1 MQELTITDLESGQRL
16 NKYMMK
22 YLNQAP
28 SSFIY
33 KMLRKKNITRNGKKA
48 SGDEILECGDV
59 IKVFLADETIEKFR
73 VVNTKNPHFDR
84 GSKQHDIVKSADSA
98 TSDGSAQTSRQ
109 KPGITLQILYQD
121 PDILAV
127 HKPVGVLSQKAKKDD
142 YSINEAIVDY
152 CLSMRILSEK
162 QLETFHPSISNRLDR
177 NTSGII
183 LAGISLKGSQM
194 LARILKGHTCEKYY
208 YTIVA
213 GEMKQRIH
221 EKAYI
226 VKDTKKNQSK
236 IQKLESPG
244 ASMIETAFT
253 PLCVKNGFTLLQ
265 VQLFTG
271 KSHQIR
277 AHLASIGHPILGD
290 GKYGD
295 PAKNKKLREAC
306 GIRSQLLHAYH
317 MECPGGTVVTAPEP
331 GTFQKAEQW
340 ALHTAPTEN
349 NRKKR

>member
-1 MQELTITDLESGQRL
+1 MQELTITDLEAGQRL

-84 GSKQHDIVKSADSA
+84 GSKQHGIVKSADSA
-98 TSDGSAQTSRQ
+98 TSDSVTQASRQ
-109 KPGITLQILYQD
+109 KPDITLQILYQD

-236 IQKLESPG
+236 IQNLESPG

-253 PLCVKNGFTLLQ
+253 PLCTKNGFTLLQ

-277 AHLASIGHPILGD
+277 AHLQSLGYPMAGD
-290 GKYGD
+290 TKYGN
-295 PAKNKKLREAC
+295 PAVNRKLRE
-306 GIRSQLLHAYH
+306 RYHLNHQLLHAGRLVL
-317 MECPGGTVVTAPEP
+317 PDIPEITDP
-331 GTFQKAEQW
+331 LPAEFQKVADGLELKLP
-340 ALHTAPTEN
+340 ANH
-349 NRKKR
+349 

>member
-1 MQELTITDLESGQRL
+1 MQELTITDLEAGQRL

-73 VVNTKNPHFDR
+73 VVQA
-84 GSKQHDIVKSADSA
+84 SKK
-98 TSDGSAQTSRQ
+98 TS
-109 KPGITLQILYQD
+109 GITLQILYQD

-127 HKPVGVLSQKAKKDD
+127 HKPVGVLSQKAQKDD
-142 YSINEAIVDY
+142 YSINEAILDY

-213 GEMKQRIH
+213 GEMKQGIH

-236 IQKLESPG
+236 IQNLESPG

-253 PLCVKNGFTLLQ
+253 PLCTKNGFTLLQ

-277 AHLASIGHPILGD
+277 AHLQSLGYPMAGD
-290 GKYGD
+290 TKYGN
-295 PAKNKKLREAC
+295 PAVNRKLRE
-306 GIRSQLLHAYH
+306 RYHLNHQLLHAGRLVL
-317 MECPGGTVVTAPEP
+317 PDIPEITDP
-331 GTFQKAEQW
+331 LPAEFQNVADGLGLKLPAN
-340 ALHTAPTEN
+340 H
-349 NRKKR
+349 

>member
-1 MQELTITDLESGQRL
+1 MQELTITDLEAGQRL

-73 VVNTKNPHFDR
+73 VVQA
-84 GSKQHDIVKSADSA
+84 SKQ
-98 TSDGSAQTSRQ
+98 TS
-109 KPGITLQILYQD
+109 GITLQILYQD

-127 HKPVGVLSQKAKKDD
+127 HKPVGVLSQKAQKDD

-152 CLSMRILSEK
+152 CLSMQILTEK

-183 LAGISLKGSQM
+183 LAGISLKGSQT

-213 GEMKQRIH
+213 GEMKQCIH

-236 IQKLESPG
+236 IQKHESPG

-253 PLCVKNGFTLLQ
+253 PLCTKNGFTLLQ

-277 AHLASIGHPILGD
+277 AHLQSLGYPMAGD
-290 GKYGD
+290 TKYGN
-295 PAKNKKLREAC
+295 PAVNRKLRE
-306 GIRSQLLHAYH
+306 RYHLNHQLLHAGRLVL
-317 MECPGGTVVTAPEP
+317 PDIPEITDP
-331 GTFQKAEQW
+331 LPAEFKKI
-340 ALHTAPTEN
+340 ADGLELKFPTN
-349 NRKKR
+349 H

>member
-1 MQELTITDLESGQRL
+1 MQELTITDLDAGQRL

-48 SGDEILECGDV
+48 TGDEILKCGDV

-73 VVNTKNPHFDR
+73 VTQTGQV
-84 GSKQHDIVKSADSA
+84 SK
-98 TSDGSAQTSRQ
+98 Q

-121 PDILAV
+121 SDILAV
-127 HKPVGVLSQKAKKDD
+127 HKPVGVLSQKAQKDD

-152 CLSMRILSEK
+152 CLSMRILNEK

-226 VKDTKKNQSK
+226 VKDSKKNQSK
-236 IQKLESPG
+236 IQKHESPG

-253 PLCVKNGFTLLQ
+253 PLCTKNGFTLLQ

-277 AHLASIGHPILGD
+277 AHLQSLGYPMAGD
-290 GKYGD
+290 TKYGN
-295 PAKNKKLREAC
+295 PAVNQKLRD
-306 GIRSQLLHAYH
+306 RYNLNHQLLHAGRLVL
-317 MECPGGTVVTAPEP
+317 PGIPEITDP
-331 GTFQKAEQW
+331 LPAEFQKIADGLE
-340 ALHTAPTEN
+340 LKFPTN
-349 NRKKR
+349 H

>member
-1 MQELTITDLESGQRL
+1 
-16 NKYMMK
+16 
-22 YLNQAP
+22 
-28 SSFIY
+28 
-33 KMLRKKNITRNGKKA
+33 
-48 SGDEILECGDV
+48 
-59 IKVFLADETIEKFR
+59 
-73 VVNTKNPHFDR
+73 
-84 GSKQHDIVKSADSA
+84 
-98 TSDGSAQTSRQ
+98 
-109 KPGITLQILYQD
+109 
-121 PDILAV
+121 
-127 HKPVGVLSQKAKKDD
+127 
-142 YSINEAIVDY
+142 
-152 CLSMRILSEK
+152 MRILTVK

-265 VQLFTG
+265 VQLLPEN
-271 KSHQIR
+271 R
-277 AHLASIGHPILGD
+277 
-290 GKYGD
+290 
-295 PAKNKKLREAC
+295 
-306 GIRSQLLHAYH
+306 IRSVRICNHSAIRWQAIRS
-317 MECPGGTVVTAPEP
+317 TAI
-331 GTFQKAEQW
+331 
-340 ALHTAPTEN
+340 
-349 NRKKR
+349 RR

>member
-1 MQELTITDLESGQRL
+1 MQELTITDLEAGQRL

-73 VVNTKNPHFDR
+73 VVQA
-84 GSKQHDIVKSADSA
+84 SKK
-98 TSDGSAQTSRQ
+98 TS
-109 KPGITLQILYQD
+109 GITLQILYQD

-127 HKPVGVLSQKAKKDD
+127 HKPVGVLSQKAQKDD
-142 YSINEAIVDY
+142 YSINEAILDY

-183 LAGISLKGSQM
+183 LAGISLKGSQT

-253 PLCVKNGFTLLQ
+253 PLCTKNGFTLLQ

-277 AHLASIGHPILGD
+277 AHLQSLGYPMAGD
-290 GKYGD
+290 TKYGN
-295 PAKNKKLREAC
+295 PAVNRKLRE
-306 GIRSQLLHAYH
+306 RYHLNHQLLHAGRLVL
-317 MECPGGTVVTAPEP
+317 PDIPEITDP
-331 GTFQKAEQW
+331 LPAEFQNVADGLGLKLPA
-340 ALHTAPTEN
+340 N
-349 NRKKR
+349 Y

>member
-1 MQELTITDLESGQRL
+1 MDMQELTITDLDAGQRL

-48 SGDEILECGDV
+48 TGDEILKCGDV

-73 VVNTKNPHFDR
+73 VTQTGQV
-84 GSKQHDIVKSADSA
+84 SK
-98 TSDGSAQTSRQ
+98 Q

-121 PDILAV
+121 SDILAV
-127 HKPVGVLSQKAKKDD
+127 HKPVGVLSQKAQKDD

-152 CLSMRILSEK
+152 CLSMRILNEK

-226 VKDTKKNQSK
+226 VKDSKKNQSK
-236 IQKLESPG
+236 IQKHERPG

-253 PLCVKNGFTLLQ
+253 PLCTKNGFTLLQ

-277 AHLASIGHPILGD
+277 AHLQSLGYPMAGD
-290 GKYGD
+290 TKYGS
-295 PAKNKKLREAC
+295 PAVNRKLRD
-306 GIRSQLLHAYH
+306 RYNLNHQLLHAGRLVL
-317 MECPGGTVVTAPEP
+317 PGIPEITDP
-331 GTFQKAEQW
+331 LPAEFQKIADGLE
-340 ALHTAPTEN
+340 LKFPTN
-349 NRKKR
+349 H

>member
-73 VVNTKNPHFDR
+73 VV
-84 GSKQHDIVKSADSA
+84 KSAGSA
-98 TSDGSAQTSRQ
+98 TSDGSAQVSRQ

-152 CLSMRILSEK
+152 CLSMRILTVK

-183 LAGISLKGSQM
+183 LAGISLKGSQT
-194 LARILKGHTCEKYY
+194 LARILKEHTCEKYY

-213 GEMKQRIH
+213 GEMKQCIH

-236 IQKLESPG
+236 IQKTACPG

-277 AHLASIGHPILGD
+277 AHLQSLGYPMAGD
-290 GKYGD
+290 TKYGN
-295 PAKNKKLREAC
+295 PAVNRKLRE
-306 GIRSQLLHAYH
+306 RYHLNHQLLHAGRLVL
-317 MECPGGTVVTAPEP
+317 PDIPEITDP
-331 GTFQKAEQW
+331 LPAEFQKVADGLGLKLP
-340 ALHTAPTEN
+340 ANH
-349 NRKKR
+349 

>member
-1 MQELTITDLESGQRL
+1 MQQLTITDLEAGQRL

-48 SGDEILECGDV
+48 SGDEILECGDL

-73 VVNTKNPHFDR
+73 VV
-84 GSKQHDIVKSADSA
+84 
-98 TSDGSAQTSRQ
+98 GSAQVSGQ

-127 HKPVGVLSQKAKKDD
+127 HKPVGVLSQKAQKND

-183 LAGISLKGSQM
+183 LAGISLKGSQT
-194 LARILKGHTCEKYY
+194 LASILKGHTCEKYY

-213 GEMKQRIH
+213 GEMKQCIH

-236 IQKLESPG
+236 IQKHESPG

-253 PLCVKNGFTLLQ
+253 PLCTKNGFTLLQ

-277 AHLASIGHPILGD
+277 AHLQSLGYPMAGD
-290 GKYGD
+290 TKYGN
-295 PAKNKKLREAC
+295 PAVNRMLRE
-306 GIRSQLLHAYH
+306 RYHLNHQLLHAGRLVL
-317 MECPGGTVVTAPEP
+317 PDIPEITDP
-331 GTFQKAEQW
+331 LPAEFQNVADGLGLKLPAN
-340 ALHTAPTEN
+340 H
-349 NRKKR
+349 

>member
-84 GSKQHDIVKSADSA
+84 GFKQHDIVKSADSA

-277 AHLASIGHPILGD
+277 AHLQSLGYPMAGD
-290 GKYGD
+290 TKYGN
-295 PAKNKKLREAC
+295 PAVNRKLRE
-306 GIRSQLLHAYH
+306 RYHLNHQLLHAGRLVL
-317 MECPGGTVVTAPEP
+317 PDIPEITDP
-331 GTFQKAEQW
+331 LPAEFQKVADGLGLKLP
-340 ALHTAPTEN
+340 ANH
-349 NRKKR
+349 

>member
-1 MQELTITDLESGQRL
+1 MKELTITDLEAGQRL

-33 KMLRKKNITRNGKKA
+33 KMLRKKNITWNGKKA

-73 VVNTKNPHFDR
+73 VVPTEQA
-84 GSKQHDIVKSADSA
+84 SKQEPD
-98 TSDGSAQTSRQ
+98 
-109 KPGITLQILYQD
+109 ITLQILYQD
-121 PDILAV
+121 SDILAV

-142 YSINEAIVDY
+142 YSINEAIIDY
-152 CLSMRILSEK
+152 CLSMRILNKK

-183 LAGISLKGSQM
+183 LAGISLKGSQS

-208 YTIVA
+208 YTIVT
-213 GEMKQRIH
+213 GEMKQSIH
-221 EKAYI
+221 ETAYI

-236 IQKLESPG
+236 IQKTAIPG

-253 PLCVKNGFTLLQ
+253 PLCIKNGFTLLQ

-277 AHLASIGHPILGD
+277 AHLQSIGYPMAGD
-290 GKYGD
+290 TKYGN
-295 PAKNKKLREAC
+295 PAVNRKLCERFHLNH
-306 GIRSQLLHAYH
+306 QLLHAGRLVL
-317 MECPGGTVVTAPEP
+317 PDIPEITDP
-331 GTFQKAEQW
+331 LPAEFQKVTDG
-340 ALHTAPTEN
+340 LGLKFPTSH
-349 NRKKR
+349 

>member
-1 MQELTITDLESGQRL
+1 MQELTITDLEAGQRL

-73 VVNTKNPHFDR
+73 VVHTGNPHFDS
-84 GSKQHDIVKSADSA
+84 GSKQHDIVKSAGSA

-277 AHLASIGHPILGD
+277 AHLQSLGYPMAGD
-290 GKYGD
+290 TKYGN
-295 PAKNKKLREAC
+295 PAVNRKLRE
-306 GIRSQLLHAYH
+306 RYHLNHQLLHAGRLVL
-317 MECPGGTVVTAPEP
+317 PDIPEITDP
-331 GTFQKAEQW
+331 LPAEFQKVADGLGLKLP
-340 ALHTAPTEN
+340 ANH
-349 NRKKR
+349 

>member
-1 MQELTITDLESGQRL
+1 MQELTITDLEAGQRL

-73 VVNTKNPHFDR
+73 VVNTGKSLSNNMKQHNN
-84 GSKQHDIVKSADSA
+84 GISKQ
-98 TSDGSAQTSRQ
+98 
-109 KPGITLQILYQD
+109 KPDITLQILYQD
-121 PDILAV
+121 SDILAV
-127 HKPVGVLSQKAKKDD
+127 HKPVGVLSQKAQKDD
-142 YSINEAIVDY
+142 YSINEAIIDY
-152 CLSMRILSEK
+152 CLSMRILNKK

-183 LAGISLKGSQM
+183 LAGISLKGSQS

-213 GEMKQRIH
+213 GEMKQSIH
-221 EKAYI
+221 ETAYI

-236 IQKLESPG
+236 IQKTASPG

-277 AHLASIGHPILGD
+277 AHLQSLGYPMAGD
-290 GKYGD
+290 TKYGN
-295 PAKNKKLREAC
+295 PTVNRKLRE
-306 GIRSQLLHAYH
+306 RFHLNHQLLHAGRLVL
-317 MECPGGTVVTAPEP
+317 PDIPEITDP
-331 GTFQKAEQW
+331 LPAVFQKVADG
-340 ALHTAPTEN
+340 LGLKFPTSHF
-349 NRKKR
+349 

>member
-1 MQELTITDLESGQRL
+1 MQELTITDLEAGQRL

-73 VVNTKNPHFDR
+73 VVQA
-84 GSKQHDIVKSADSA
+84 SKQ
-98 TSDGSAQTSRQ
+98 TS
-109 KPGITLQILYQD
+109 GITLQILYQD

-183 LAGISLKGSQM
+183 LAGISLKGSQT
-194 LARILKGHTCEKYY
+194 LASILKGHTCEKYY

-213 GEMKQRIH
+213 GEMKQCIH

-236 IQKLESPG
+236 IQKHESPG

-253 PLCVKNGFTLLQ
+253 PLCTKNDFTLLQ

-277 AHLASIGHPILGD
+277 AHLQSLGYPMAGD
-290 GKYGD
+290 TKYGN
-295 PAKNKKLREAC
+295 PAVNRKLRE
-306 GIRSQLLHAYH
+306 RYHLNHQLLHAGRLVL
-317 MECPGGTVVTAPEP
+317 PDIPEITDP
-331 GTFQKAEQW
+331 LPAEFQKVADGLGLKLP
-340 ALHTAPTEN
+340 A
-349 NRKKR
+349 NR

>member
-1 MQELTITDLESGQRL
+1 MQELTITDLEAGQRL

-73 VVNTKNPHFDR
+73 VVQA
-84 GSKQHDIVKSADSA
+84 SKQ
-98 TSDGSAQTSRQ
+98 TS
-109 KPGITLQILYQD
+109 GITLQILYQD

-127 HKPVGVLSQKAKKDD
+127 HKPVGVLSQKAQKDD
-142 YSINEAIVDY
+142 YSINEAILDY
-152 CLSMRILSEK
+152 CLSMRILTVK

-213 GEMKQRIH
+213 GEMKQGIH

-236 IQKLESPG
+236 IQNLESPG

-277 AHLASIGHPILGD
+277 AHLQSLGYPMAGD
-290 GKYGD
+290 TKYGN
-295 PAKNKKLREAC
+295 PAVNRKLRE
-306 GIRSQLLHAYH
+306 RYHLNHQLLHAGRLVL
-317 MECPGGTVVTAPEP
+317 PDIPEITDP
-331 GTFQKAEQW
+331 LPAEFQNVADGLGLKLPAN
-340 ALHTAPTEN
+340 H
-349 NRKKR
+349 

>member
-1 MQELTITDLESGQRL
+1 MQELTITDLEAGQRL

-73 VVNTKNPHFDR
+73 VV
-84 GSKQHDIVKSADSA
+84 
-98 TSDGSAQTSRQ
+98 QTSKQ

-121 PDILAV
+121 SDILAV
-127 HKPVGVLSQKAKKDD
+127 HKPAGVLSQKAQKDD
-142 YSINEAIVDY
+142 YSINEAIIDY
-152 CLSMRILSEK
+152 CLSMRILNKK

-183 LAGISLKGSQM
+183 LAGISLKGSQS

-213 GEMKQRIH
+213 GEMKQSIH
-221 EKAYI
+221 ETAYI
-226 VKDTKKNQSK
+226 VKDTKKNESK
-236 IQKLESPG
+236 IQKTASPG

-277 AHLASIGHPILGD
+277 AHLQSLGYPMAGD
-290 GKYGD
+290 TKYGN
-295 PAKNKKLREAC
+295 PTVNRKLRE
-306 GIRSQLLHAYH
+306 RYHLNHQLLHAGRLVL
-317 MECPGGTVVTAPEP
+317 PDIPEITDP
-331 GTFQKAEQW
+331 LPAEFQKVADG
-340 ALHTAPTEN
+340 LGLRFPT
-349 NRKKR
+349 KH

>member
-1 MQELTITDLESGQRL
+1 MQELTITDLEAGQRL

-73 VVNTKNPHFDR
+73 VVQA
-84 GSKQHDIVKSADSA
+84 SKQ
-98 TSDGSAQTSRQ
+98 TS
-109 KPGITLQILYQD
+109 GITLQILYHD
-121 PDILAV
+121 SDILAV
-127 HKPVGVLSQKAKKDD
+127 HKPVGVLSQKAQKDD

-152 CLSMRILSEK
+152 CLSMRILTVK

-183 LAGISLKGSQM
+183 LAGISLKGSQT

-277 AHLASIGHPILGD
+277 AHLQSLGYPMAGD
-290 GKYGD
+290 TKYGN
-295 PAKNKKLREAC
+295 PAVNRKLRE
-306 GIRSQLLHAYH
+306 RYHLNHQLLHAGRLVL
-317 MECPGGTVVTAPEP
+317 PDIPEITDP
-331 GTFQKAEQW
+331 LPAEFQKVADGLGLKLP
-340 ALHTAPTEN
+340 AN
-349 NRKKR
+349 Y

>member
-1 MQELTITDLESGQRL
+1 MQELTITDLEAGQRL

-73 VVNTKNPHFDR
+73 VVQT
-84 GSKQHDIVKSADSA
+84 SKQ
-98 TSDGSAQTSRQ
+98 
-109 KPGITLQILYQD
+109 KPDITLQILYQD
-121 PDILAV
+121 SDILAV
-127 HKPVGVLSQKAKKDD
+127 HKPVGVLSQKAQKDD
-142 YSINEAIVDY
+142 YSINEAIIDY
-152 CLSMRILSEK
+152 CLSMRILNKK

-183 LAGISLKGSQM
+183 LAGISLKGSQS

-208 YTIVA
+208 YTLVA
-213 GEMKQRIH
+213 GEMKQSIH
-221 EKAYI
+221 ETAYI

-236 IQKLESPG
+236 IQKTAIPG

-253 PLCVKNGFTLLQ
+253 PLCTKNGFTLLQ

-277 AHLASIGHPILGD
+277 AHLQSLGYPMAGD
-290 GKYGD
+290 TKYGN
-295 PAKNKKLREAC
+295 PAVNRKLRE
-306 GIRSQLLHAYH
+306 RYHLNHQLLHAGRLVL
-317 MECPGGTVVTAPEP
+317 PDIPEITDP
-331 GTFQKAEQW
+331 LPAEFQKVADGLE
-340 ALHTAPTEN
+340 LKFPTSH
-349 NRKKR
+349 

>member
-1 MQELTITDLESGQRL
+1 MQELTITDLEAGQRL

-73 VVNTKNPHFDR
+73 VVHTGNPHFDS
-84 GSKQHDIVKSADSA
+84 GSKQHDIVKSAGSA
-98 TSDGSAQTSRQ
+98 TSDGSAQTSGQ
-109 KPGITLQILYQD
+109 KPGITLQILYQN

-142 YSINEAIVDY
+142 YSINEAILDY
-152 CLSMRILSEK
+152 CLSMRILTAK

-213 GEMKQRIH
+213 GEMKQCIH

-236 IQKLESPG
+236 IQKHESPG

-277 AHLASIGHPILGD
+277 AHLQSLGYPMAGD
-290 GKYGD
+290 TKYGN
-295 PAKNKKLREAC
+295 PAVNRKLRE
-306 GIRSQLLHAYH
+306 RYHLNHQLLHAGKLVL
-317 MECPGGTVVTAPEP
+317 PDIPEITDP
-331 GTFQKAEQW
+331 LPAEFQNVADGLGLKLPAN
-340 ALHTAPTEN
+340 H
-349 NRKKR
+349 

>member
-1 MQELTITDLESGQRL
+1 MQELTITDLDAGQRL

-48 SGDEILECGDV
+48 TGDEILKCGDV

-73 VVNTKNPHFDR
+73 VTQTGQV
-84 GSKQHDIVKSADSA
+84 SK
-98 TSDGSAQTSRQ
+98 Q
-109 KPGITLQILYQD
+109 KPGITLQILYQNS
-121 PDILAV
+121 DILAV
-127 HKPVGVLSQKAKKDD
+127 HKPVGVLSQKAQKDD

-152 CLSMRILSEK
+152 CLSMRILNEK

-226 VKDTKKNQSK
+226 VKDSKKNQSK
-236 IQKLESPG
+236 IQKHESPG

-253 PLCVKNGFTLLQ
+253 PLCTKNGFTLLQ

-277 AHLASIGHPILGD
+277 AHLQSLGYPMAGD
-290 GKYGD
+290 TKYGN
-295 PAKNKKLREAC
+295 PTVNRKLRD
-306 GIRSQLLHAYH
+306 RYNLNHQLLHAGRLVL
-317 MECPGGTVVTAPEP
+317 PGIPEITDP
-331 GTFQKAEQW
+331 LPAEFQKIADGLE
-340 ALHTAPTEN
+340 LKFPTN
-349 NRKKR
+349 H

>member
-1 MQELTITDLESGQRL
+1 MQELTITDLEAGQRL

-48 SGDEILECGDV
+48 FGDEILECGDV

-73 VVNTKNPHFDR
+73 VVQA
-84 GSKQHDIVKSADSA
+84 SKQ
-98 TSDGSAQTSRQ
+98 TS
-109 KPGITLQILYQD
+109 GITLQILYHD
-121 PDILAV
+121 SDILAV
-127 HKPVGVLSQKAKKDD
+127 HKPVGVLSQKAQKDD

-152 CLSMRILSEK
+152 CLSMRILTVK

-277 AHLASIGHPILGD
+277 AHLQSLGYPMAGD
-290 GKYGD
+290 TKYGN
-295 PAKNKKLREAC
+295 PAVNRKLRE
-306 GIRSQLLHAYH
+306 RYHLNHQLLHAGRLVL
-317 MECPGGTVVTAPEP
+317 PDIPEITDP
-331 GTFQKAEQW
+331 LPAEFQKVADGLGLKLP
-340 ALHTAPTEN
+340 ANH
-349 NRKKR
+349 

>member
-1 MQELTITDLESGQRL
+1 MQELTITDLEAGQRL

-73 VVNTKNPHFDR
+73 VVNTEKTHSNNM
-84 GSKQHDIVKSADSA
+84 KQHDTGISK
-98 TSDGSAQTSRQ
+98 QE
-109 KPGITLQILYQD
+109 PGIALQILYQD
-121 PDILAV
+121 SDILAV
-127 HKPVGVLSQKAKKDD
+127 HKPAGVLSQKAQKDD
-142 YSINEAIVDY
+142 YSINEAIIDY
-152 CLSMRILSEK
+152 CLSMRILNKK

-183 LAGISLKGSQM
+183 LAGISLKGSQS

-213 GEMKQRIH
+213 GEMKQSIH
-221 EKAYI
+221 ETAYI
-226 VKDTKKNQSK
+226 VKDTKKNESR
-236 IQKLESPG
+236 IQKTASPG

-277 AHLASIGHPILGD
+277 AHLQSLGYPMAGD
-290 GKYGD
+290 TKYGN
-295 PAKNKKLREAC
+295 PTVNRKLRE
-306 GIRSQLLHAYH
+306 RFHLNHQLLHAGRLVL
-317 MECPGGTVVTAPEP
+317 PDIPEITDP
-331 GTFQKAEQW
+331 LPAEFHKV
-340 ALHTAPTEN
+340 ADGLELKFPASH
-349 NRKKR
+349 

>member
-73 VVNTKNPHFDR
+73 VVQA
-84 GSKQHDIVKSADSA
+84 SKQ
-98 TSDGSAQTSRQ
+98 TS
-109 KPGITLQILYQD
+109 GITLQILYHD
-121 PDILAV
+121 SDILAV

-152 CLSMRILSEK
+152 CLSMRILTVK

-183 LAGISLKGSQM
+183 LAGISLKGSQT

-277 AHLASIGHPILGD
+277 AHLQSLGYPMAGD
-290 GKYGD
+290 TKYGN
-295 PAKNKKLREAC
+295 PAVNRKLRE
-306 GIRSQLLHAYH
+306 RYHLNHQLLHAGRLVL
-317 MECPGGTVVTAPEP
+317 PDIPEITDP
-331 GTFQKAEQW
+331 LPAEFQKVADGLGLKLP
-340 ALHTAPTEN
+340 AN
-349 NRKKR
+349 Y

>member
-1 MQELTITDLESGQRL
+1 MQELTITDLEAGQRL

-73 VVNTKNPHFDR
+73 VVQA
-84 GSKQHDIVKSADSA
+84 SKQ
-98 TSDGSAQTSRQ
+98 TS
-109 KPGITLQILYQD
+109 GITLQILYQD

-152 CLSMRILSEK
+152 CLSMQILTEK

-183 LAGISLKGSQM
+183 LAGISLKGSQT

-236 IQKLESPG
+236 IQKHESPG

-253 PLCVKNGFTLLQ
+253 PLCTKNGFTLLQ

-277 AHLASIGHPILGD
+277 AHLQSLGYPMAGD
-290 GKYGD
+290 TKYGN
-295 PAKNKKLREAC
+295 PAVNRKLRE
-306 GIRSQLLHAYH
+306 RYHLNHQLLHAGRLVL
-317 MECPGGTVVTAPEP
+317 PDIPEITDP
-331 GTFQKAEQW
+331 LPAEFQNVADGLGLKLPAN
-340 ALHTAPTEN
+340 H
-349 NRKKR
+349 

>member
-1 MQELTITDLESGQRL
+1 MQELTITDLEAGQRL

-73 VVNTKNPHFDR
+73 VVQA
-84 GSKQHDIVKSADSA
+84 SKQ
-98 TSDGSAQTSRQ
+98 TS
-109 KPGITLQILYQD
+109 GITLQILYQD

-127 HKPVGVLSQKAKKDD
+127 HKPVGVLSQKAQKDD

-152 CLSMRILSEK
+152 CLSMQILTEK

-183 LAGISLKGSQM
+183 LAGISLKGSQT

-208 YTIVA
+208 YTIIA
-213 GEMKQRIH
+213 GEMKQCIH

-236 IQKLESPG
+236 IQKHESPG

-253 PLCVKNGFTLLQ
+253 PLCTKNGFTLLQ

-277 AHLASIGHPILGD
+277 AHLQSLGYPMAGD
-290 GKYGD
+290 TKYGN
-295 PAKNKKLREAC
+295 PAVNRMLRE
-306 GIRSQLLHAYH
+306 RYHLNHQLLHAGRLVL
-317 MECPGGTVVTAPEP
+317 PDIPEITDP
-331 GTFQKAEQW
+331 LPAEFQNVADGLGLKLPAN
-340 ALHTAPTEN
+340 H
-349 NRKKR
+349 

>member
-1 MQELTITDLESGQRL
+1 MQELTITDLEAGQRL

-73 VVNTKNPHFDR
+73 VVQA
-84 GSKQHDIVKSADSA
+84 SKK
-98 TSDGSAQTSRQ
+98 TS
-109 KPGITLQILYQD
+109 GITLQILYQD

-127 HKPVGVLSQKAKKDD
+127 HKPVGVLSQKAQKDD
-142 YSINEAIVDY
+142 YSINEAILDY
-152 CLSMRILSEK
+152 CLSMRILTVK

-213 GEMKQRIH
+213 GEMKQGIH

-236 IQKLESPG
+236 IQNLESPG

-253 PLCVKNGFTLLQ
+253 PLCTKNGFTLLQ

-277 AHLASIGHPILGD
+277 AHLQSLGYPMAGD
-290 GKYGD
+290 TKYGN
-295 PAKNKKLREAC
+295 PAVNRKLRE
-306 GIRSQLLHAYH
+306 RYHLNHQLLHAGRLVL
-317 MECPGGTVVTAPEP
+317 PDIPEITDP
-331 GTFQKAEQW
+331 LPAEFQNVADGLGLKLPAN
-340 ALHTAPTEN
+340 H
-349 NRKKR
+349 

>member
-1 MQELTITDLESGQRL
+1 MQQLTITDLEAGQRL

-73 VVNTKNPHFDR
+73 VV
-84 GSKQHDIVKSADSA
+84 
-98 TSDGSAQTSRQ
+98 GSAQVSGQ

-127 HKPVGVLSQKAKKDD
+127 HKPVGVLSQKAQKND
-142 YSINEAIVDY
+142 YSINEAILDY

-183 LAGISLKGSQM
+183 LAGISLKGSQT

-213 GEMKQRIH
+213 GEMKQCIH

-236 IQKLESPG
+236 IQKHESPG
-244 ASMIETAFT
+244 AAMIETAFT
-253 PLCVKNGFTLLQ
+253 PLCTKNGFTLLQ

-277 AHLASIGHPILGD
+277 AHLQSLGYPMAGD
-290 GKYGD
+290 TKYGN
-295 PAKNKKLREAC
+295 PAVNRMLRE
-306 GIRSQLLHAYH
+306 RYHLNHQLLHAGRLVL
-317 MECPGGTVVTAPEP
+317 PDIPEITDP
-331 GTFQKAEQW
+331 LPAEFQNVADGLGLK
-340 ALHTAPTEN
+340 LPEN
-349 NRKKR
+349 H

>member
-59 IKVFLADETIEKFR
+59 IKLFLADETIEKFR
-73 VVNTKNPHFDR
+73 VV
-84 GSKQHDIVKSADSA
+84 KSAGSA

-142 YSINEAIVDY
+142 Y
-152 CLSMRILSEK
+152 CLSMRILTVK

-183 LAGISLKGSQM
+183 LAGISLKGSQT
-194 LARILKGHTCEKYY
+194 LAHILKGHTCEKYY

-213 GEMKQRIH
+213 GEMKQCIH

-236 IQKLESPG
+236 IQKTACPG

-277 AHLASIGHPILGD
+277 AHLQSLGYPMAGD
-290 GKYGD
+290 TKYGN
-295 PAKNKKLREAC
+295 PAVNRKLRE
-306 GIRSQLLHAYH
+306 RYHLNHQLLHAGRLVL
-317 MECPGGTVVTAPEP
+317 PDIPEITDP
-331 GTFQKAEQW
+331 LPAEFKKI
-340 ALHTAPTEN
+340 ADGLELKFPTSH
-349 NRKKR
+349 

>member
-1 MQELTITDLESGQRL
+1 MDMQELTITDLDAGQRL

-48 SGDEILECGDV
+48 TGDEILKCGDV

-73 VVNTKNPHFDR
+73 VTQTGQV
-84 GSKQHDIVKSADSA
+84 SK
-98 TSDGSAQTSRQ
+98 Q

-121 PDILAV
+121 SDILAV
-127 HKPVGVLSQKAKKDD
+127 HKPVGVLSQKAQKDD

-152 CLSMRILSEK
+152 CLSMRILNEK

-183 LAGISLKGSQM
+183 LAGISLKGSQT

-213 GEMKQRIH
+213 GEMKQCIH

-236 IQKLESPG
+236 IQKTACPG
-244 ASMIETAFT
+244 ASMIENAFT

-277 AHLASIGHPILGD
+277 AHLQSLGYPMAGD
-290 GKYGD
+290 TKYGN
-295 PAKNKKLREAC
+295 PAVNRKLRE
-306 GIRSQLLHAYH
+306 RYHLNHQLLHAGRLVL
-317 MECPGGTVVTAPEP
+317 PDIPEITDP
-331 GTFQKAEQW
+331 LPAEFKKI
-340 ALHTAPTEN
+340 ADGLELKFPTSH
-349 NRKKR
+349 

>member
-73 VVNTKNPHFDR
+73 VVHTGNPHFDS
-84 GSKQHDIVKSADSA
+84 GSKQHDIVKSAGSA
-98 TSDGSAQTSRQ
+98 TSDGSAHAAGQ
-109 KPGITLQILYQD
+109 KPGITLQILYQN

-142 YSINEAIVDY
+142 YSINEAILDY
-152 CLSMRILSEK
+152 CLSMRILTAK

-213 GEMKQRIH
+213 GEMKQCIH

-236 IQKLESPG
+236 IQKHESPG

-253 PLCVKNGFTLLQ
+253 PLCTKNGFTLLQ

-277 AHLASIGHPILGD
+277 AHLQSLGYPMAGD
-290 GKYGD
+290 TKYGN
-295 PAKNKKLREAC
+295 PAVNRKLRE
-306 GIRSQLLHAYH
+306 RYHLNHQLLHAGKLVL
-317 MECPGGTVVTAPEP
+317 PDIPEITDP
-331 GTFQKAEQW
+331 LPAEFQNVADGLGLKLPAN
-340 ALHTAPTEN
+340 H
-349 NRKKR
+349 

>member
-1 MQELTITDLESGQRL
+1 MQELTITDLEAGQRL

-59 IKVFLADETIEKFR
+59 LKVFLADETIEKFR
-73 VVNTKNPHFDR
+73 VVNTEKTHSNNM
-84 GSKQHDIVKSADSA
+84 KQHDTGISK
-98 TSDGSAQTSRQ
+98 QE
-109 KPGITLQILYQD
+109 PGIALQILYQD
-121 PDILAV
+121 SDILAV
-127 HKPVGVLSQKAKKDD
+127 HKPAGVLSQKAQKDD
-142 YSINEAIVDY
+142 YSINEAIIDY
-152 CLSMRILSEK
+152 CLSMRILNKK

-183 LAGISLKGSQM
+183 LAGISLKGSQS

-213 GEMKQRIH
+213 GEMKQSIH
-221 EKAYI
+221 ETAYI
-226 VKDTKKNQSK
+226 VKDTKKNESK
-236 IQKLESPG
+236 IQKTASPG

-277 AHLASIGHPILGD
+277 AHLQSLGYPMAGD
-290 GKYGD
+290 TKYGN
-295 PAKNKKLREAC
+295 PTVNRKLRE
-306 GIRSQLLHAYH
+306 RFHLNHQLLHAGRLVL
-317 MECPGGTVVTAPEP
+317 PDIPEITDP
-331 GTFQKAEQW
+331 LPAEFHKV
-340 ALHTAPTEN
+340 ADGLELKFPASH
-349 NRKKR
+349 

>member
-84 GSKQHDIVKSADSA
+84 GSKHHDIVKSADSA

-109 KPGITLQILYQD
+109 KPGNTLQILYQD

-277 AHLASIGHPILGD
+277 AHLQSLGYPMAGD
-290 GKYGD
+290 TKYGN
-295 PAKNKKLREAC
+295 PAVNRKLRE
-306 GIRSQLLHAYH
+306 RYHLNHQLLHAGRLVL
-317 MECPGGTVVTAPEP
+317 PDIPEITDP
-331 GTFQKAEQW
+331 LPAEFQKVADGLGLKLP
-340 ALHTAPTEN
+340 ANH
-349 NRKKR
+349 

>member
-1 MQELTITDLESGQRL
+1 MQELTITDLEAGQRL

-73 VVNTKNPHFDR
+73 VVNTGRPHS
-84 GSKQHDIVKSADSA
+84 GK
-98 TSDGSAQTSRQ
+98 
-109 KPGITLQILYQD
+109 LQILYQNS
-121 PDILAV
+121 DILAV
-127 HKPVGVLSQKAKKDD
+127 HKPVGVLSQKAQKKD
-142 YSINEAIVDY
+142 YSINEAILDY
-152 CLSMRILSEK
+152 CLSMRLLNEK

-183 LAGISLKGSQM
+183 LAGISLKGSQT
-194 LARILKGHTCEKYY
+194 LARILKEHNCEKYY
-208 YTIVA
+208 YTIVS
-213 GEMKQRIH
+213 GEMKKKIH
-221 EKAYI
+221 AKAYI
-226 VKDTKKNQSK
+226 VKDEKKNQSR
-236 IQKLESPG
+236 IQQEPCKG

-253 PLCVKNGFTLLQ
+253 PLCTKNGFTLLE

-277 AHLASIGHPILGD
+277 AHLQSLGYPMAGD
-290 GKYGD
+290 TKYGN
-295 PAKNKKLREAC
+295 PAVNRKLRD
-306 GIRSQLLHAYH
+306 RYHLNHQLLHAGRLVL
-317 MECPGGTVVTAPEP
+317 PGIPEINDP
-331 GTFQKAEQW
+331 LPEEFKNVADGLGLK
-340 ALHTAPTEN
+340 LPM
-349 NRKKR
+349 

>member
-73 VVNTKNPHFDR
+73 VVHTGNPHFDS
-84 GSKQHDIVKSADSA
+84 GSKQHDIVKSAGSV
-98 TSDGSAQTSRQ
+98 TSDGSAQASGQ
-109 KPGITLQILYQD
+109 KPGITLQILYQN

-142 YSINEAIVDY
+142 YSINEAILDY
-152 CLSMRILSEK
+152 CLSMRILTAK

-213 GEMKQRIH
+213 GEMKQCIH

-236 IQKLESPG
+236 IQKHESPG

-253 PLCVKNGFTLLQ
+253 PLCTKNGFTLLQ

-277 AHLASIGHPILGD
+277 AHLQSLGYPMAGD
-290 GKYGD
+290 TKYGN
-295 PAKNKKLREAC
+295 PAVNRKLRE
-306 GIRSQLLHAYH
+306 RYHLNHQLLHAGKLVL
-317 MECPGGTVVTAPEP
+317 PDIPEITDP
-331 GTFQKAEQW
+331 LPAEFQNVADGLGLKLPAN
-340 ALHTAPTEN
+340 H
-349 NRKKR
+349 

>member
-1 MQELTITDLESGQRL
+1 MQELTITDLEAGQRL

-73 VVNTKNPHFDR
+73 VVQA
-84 GSKQHDIVKSADSA
+84 SKQ
-98 TSDGSAQTSRQ
+98 TS
-109 KPGITLQILYQD
+109 GITLQILYQD

-127 HKPVGVLSQKAKKDD
+127 HKPVGVLSQKAQKDD
-142 YSINEAIVDY
+142 YSINEAILDY
-152 CLSMRILSEK
+152 CLSMRILTVK

-183 LAGISLKGSQM
+183 LAGISLKGSQT

-277 AHLASIGHPILGD
+277 AHLQSLGYPMAGD
-290 GKYGD
+290 TKYGN
-295 PAKNKKLREAC
+295 PAVNQKLRE
-306 GIRSQLLHAYH
+306 RYHLNHQLLHAGRLVL
-317 MECPGGTVVTAPEP
+317 PDIPEITDP
-331 GTFQKAEQW
+331 LPAEFQKVADGLGLKLP
-340 ALHTAPTEN
+340 AN
-349 NRKKR
+349 Y

>member
-1 MQELTITDLESGQRL
+1 MQELTITDLEAGQRL

-73 VVNTKNPHFDR
+73 VVQA
-84 GSKQHDIVKSADSA
+84 SKK
-98 TSDGSAQTSRQ
+98 TS
-109 KPGITLQILYQD
+109 GITLQILYQD

-127 HKPVGVLSQKAKKDD
+127 HKPVGVLSQKAQKDD
-142 YSINEAIVDY
+142 YSINEAILDY

-183 LAGISLKGSQM
+183 LAGISLKGSQT

-253 PLCVKNGFTLLQ
+253 PLCTKNGFTLLQ

-277 AHLASIGHPILGD
+277 AHLQSLGYPMAGD
-290 GKYGD
+290 TKYGN
-295 PAKNKKLREAC
+295 PAVNRKLRE
-306 GIRSQLLHAYH
+306 RYHLNHQLLHAGRLVLPDIL
-317 MECPGGTVVTAPEP
+317 EITDPLPAE
-331 GTFQKAEQW
+331 FQNVADGLGLKLPAN
-340 ALHTAPTEN
+340 H
-349 NRKKR
+349 

>member
-1 MQELTITDLESGQRL
+1 MQELTITDLEAGQRL

-73 VVNTKNPHFDR
+73 VVQA
-84 GSKQHDIVKSADSA
+84 SKQ
-98 TSDGSAQTSRQ
+98 TS
-109 KPGITLQILYQD
+109 GITLQILYQD

-127 HKPVGVLSQKAKKDD
+127 HKPVGVLSQKAQKDD
-142 YSINEAIVDY
+142 YSINEAILDY
-152 CLSMRILSEK
+152 CLSMRILTVK

-213 GEMKQRIH
+213 GEMKQGIH

-236 IQKLESPG
+236 IQNLESPG

-253 PLCVKNGFTLLQ
+253 PLCTKNGFTLLQ

-277 AHLASIGHPILGD
+277 AHLQSLGYPMAGD
-290 GKYGD
+290 TKYGN
-295 PAKNKKLREAC
+295 PAVNRKLRE
-306 GIRSQLLHAYH
+306 RYHLNHQLLHAGRLVL
-317 MECPGGTVVTAPEP
+317 PDIPEITDP
-331 GTFQKAEQW
+331 LPAEFQNVADGLGLKLPAN
-340 ALHTAPTEN
+340 H
-349 NRKKR
+349 